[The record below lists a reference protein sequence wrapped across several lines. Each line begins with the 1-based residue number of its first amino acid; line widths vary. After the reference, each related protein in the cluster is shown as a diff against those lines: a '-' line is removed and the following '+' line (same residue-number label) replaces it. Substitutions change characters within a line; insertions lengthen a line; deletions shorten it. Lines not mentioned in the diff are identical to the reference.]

1 MGGSVAPAG
10 LEADGELTIWA
21 FFEPIV
27 GERWPSH
34 ILNQA
39 LQASAISCG
48 HIDRGVEAHAS
59 VGGDAGRGFG
69 VCVQLVGVDAV
80 SEASPPL
87 AKVTA
92 RCDARAQGGRGEMRE
107 EWIVSG
113 ERVVVVAV
121 CADFEKPVDSAGG
134 AGENPRHLVVGGR
147 GQGEKARILCHIRG
161 VGVHAIECQG
171 VEVDVQI

>member
-134 AGENPRHLVVGGR
+134 AGENPRTSSSVGGGKGRKR
-147 GQGEKARILCHIRG
+147 GFSATSGA
-161 VGVHAIECQG
+161 
-171 VEVDVQI
+171 